1 MLVEAGQIL
10 ILNMQVNNQGLVLN
24 GHPYL
29 VVFVNEINNY
39 IEIAQVDSLAGKE
52 YKAAKKSNKIIY
64 YDNPVE
70 TVIDKDSYIQLDN
83 SLRIEYFDELTVMR
97 RQLDKL
103 SDSKFADVQKAYID
117 YQENHQILENKQVY
131 LSKQQVISL
140 NSRLQNNI

>member
-1 MLVEAGQIL
+1 M
-10 ILNMQVNNQGLVLN
+10 
-24 GHPYL
+24 
-29 VVFVNEINNY
+29 
-39 IEIAQVDSLAGKE
+39 
-52 YKAAKKSNKIIY
+52 
-64 YDNPVE
+64 E